1 MTVKEKST
9 LRFITCGSVDDGK
22 STLIGRLLYESKL
35 VFQDQLQKLDE
46 DNKKFGTQKNK
57 IDFALLVD
65 GLAAEREQGITID
78 VAYRFFS
85 TKNRKFIVADTPG
98 HEQYTRNMATGAST
112 ADLAIILVD
121 ARKGILS
128 QTKRHTLIISL
139 LGIKNVILAVNKLD
153 LINYDEKTFT
163 SIRDNFEDFSNSL
176 SFENIDFVPI
186 SGLLGDNIISKSKNM
201 PWYKG
206 YSLMEKLDRVLI
218 SSLPLKSPLRLTVQ
232 YVIRPNQ
239 DFRGYAGTIHSGS
252 LKKGQRVVILPSGI
266 KTKVDKIYDYQ
277 KIIDLAPTN
286 KAVTFTLTDNVDLSR
301 GDMIADADKP
311 AQSANQFNIN
321 IIWMDDNKFVS
332 GKNYLI
338 KVQAKTLNA
347 RIIIKNR
354 IDINNFSKIKSNNFS
369 INEIGVCEIIFE
381 KSILYEKYSCNKILG
396 SMIIID
402 PFTNA
407 TSGVGM
413 INFALR
419 RSQNLSWQKLEVSKN
434 DRSKIKSQKPCVLW
448 FTGISGSGKSSIAN
462 ILEKKLY
469 QHSFHTILLDGDNI
483 RHGLNEDLGFT
494 EKDRI
499 ENIRRISEVSKL
511 MIEAGL
517 IVLVCFISPFKVDR
531 ERARQKFEK
540 NEFLEIFVDTS
551 ITEAEK
557 RDTKGL
563 YKKARLGEIKNFT
576 GIDSPYEMPTNP
588 ELHLKT
594 NQFSAKE
601 CAKYIFNF
609 LVSKEIIKI

>member
-1 MTVKEKST
+1 MKDISSET
-9 LRFITCGSVDDGK
+9 LRFIACGSVDDGK
-22 STLIGRLLYESKL
+22 STLIGRILYESNSI
-35 VFQDQLQKLDE
+35 FHDQHDELQK
-46 DNKKFGTQKNK
+46 DNKRLGSQNNT
-57 IDFALLVD
+57 IDYSLLLD
-65 GLAAEREQGITID
+65 GLSSEREQGITID
-78 VAYRFFS
+78 IAYKYFFS
-85 TKNRKFIVADTPG
+85 KKRKYIVADAPG

-121 ARKGILS
+121 VRKGILS
-128 QTKRHTLIISL
+128 QTKRHTFIISL

-153 LINYDEKTFT
+153 LINYDEKTFI
-163 SIRDNFEDFSNSL
+163 SICNKFKEFSYSL

-301 GDMIADADKP
+301 GDMIADLDKP
-311 AQSANQFNIN
+311 PQLANQFNIN

-517 IVLVCFISPFKVDR
+517 IVLVCFISPFEMDR
-531 ERARQKFEK
+531 KRARQKFEK
-540 NEFLEIFVDTS
+540 NEFFEIFVDTPIS
-551 ITEAEK
+551 EAEK
-557 RDTKGL
+557 RDPKGL

>member
-153 LINYDEKTFT
+153 LINYDEKSFI
-163 SIRDNFEDFSNSL
+163 SIRNNFKEFSNSL
-176 SFENIDFVPI
+176 SFENIDFIPI
-186 SGLLGDNIISKSKNM
+186 SGLLGDNVMSKSKNM

-206 YSLMEKLDRVLI
+206 YSLMEKLDRVGI
-218 SSLPLKSPLRLTVQ
+218 PSLPLKFPLRLTVQ

-239 DFRGYAGTIHSGS
+239 DFRGYAGTIQSGS
-252 LKKGQRVVILPSGI
+252 LKKGQKVVILPSGI
-266 KTKVDKIYDYQ
+266 KTKVDKIYDYK

-301 GDMIADADKP
+301 GDMIADLDKP
-311 AQSANQFNIN
+311 PQLANQFNIN
-321 IIWMDDNKFVS
+321 IIWMDDKKFVS
-332 GKNYLI
+332 GKTYLI

-347 RIIIKNR
+347 RILIKNR
-354 IDINNFSKIKSNNFS
+354 IDINNFSKLKSNNLS
-369 INEIGVCEIIFE
+369 INEIGECDIIFE
-381 KSILYEKYSCNKILG
+381 KPIVYEKYSYNKILG

-419 RSQNLSWQKLEVSKN
+419 RSKNLSWQKLELSKS
-434 DRSKIKSQKPCVLW
+434 DRSQIKSHKPCVLW
-448 FTGISGSGKSSIAN
+448 FTGISGSGKSTIAN
-462 ILEKKLY
+462 ILEKRLY

-517 IVLVCFISPFKVDR
+517 IVLVCFISPFEMDR
-531 ERARQKFEK
+531 KRARQKFEK
-540 NEFLEIFVDTS
+540 NEFFEIFVDTPIS
-551 ITEAEK
+551 EAEK
-557 RDTKGL
+557 RDPKGL

-588 ELHLKT
+588 EIHLKT

-601 CAKYIFNF
+601 CAQYIFNF
-609 LVSKEIIKI
+609 LELSEII

>member
-1 MTVKEKST
+1 MKDISSET
-9 LRFITCGSVDDGK
+9 LRFIACGSVDDGK
-22 STLIGRLLYESKL
+22 STLIGRILYESNSI
-35 VFQDQLQKLDE
+35 FHDQHDELQKN
-46 DNKKFGTQKNK
+46 NKSLGSQNNA
-57 IDFALLVD
+57 IDYSLLLD
-65 GLAAEREQGITID
+65 GLSSEREQGITID
-78 VAYRFFS
+78 VAYKYFFS
-85 TKNRKFIVADTPG
+85 KKRKYIVADTPG

-121 ARKGILS
+121 VRKGVLS
-128 QTKRHTLIISL
+128 QTKRHTFIISL

-153 LINYDEKTFT
+153 LINYDEKTFI
-163 SIRDNFEDFSNSL
+163 SICNNFKEFSNSL

-186 SGLLGDNIISKSKNM
+186 SGLLGDNIILKSKNM

-206 YSLMEKLDRVLI
+206 YSLMEKLDRVSI
-218 SSLPLKSPLRLTVQ
+218 TSLPQKSPLRLTVQ

-252 LKKGQRVVILPSGI
+252 LKKGQKVVILPSGI
-266 KTKVDKIYDYQ
+266 KTKLDKIYDYK
-277 KIIDLAPTN
+277 KIIDFAPTN

-301 GDMIADADKP
+301 GDTIADLNKP
-311 AQSANQFNIN
+311 SQLANQFNIN
-321 IIWMDDNKFVS
+321 MIWMDDNKFVS
-332 GKNYLI
+332 GKTYLI
-338 KVQAKTLNA
+338 KVQAKTLSA
-347 RIIIKNR
+347 RILIKNR
-354 IDINNFSKIKSNNFS
+354 IDINNFSKIKSNKLS
-369 INEIGVCEIIFE
+369 INEIGECEIIFQ
-381 KSILYEKYSCNKILG
+381 KPIVYEKYSYNKILG

-407 TSGVGM
+407 TSAVGM

-419 RSQNLSWQKLEVSKN
+419 RSKNLSWQKFEVSKN
-434 DRSKIKSQKPCVLW
+434 DRSLIKSQKPCVLW
-448 FTGISGSGKSSIAN
+448 FTGISGSGKSTIAN
-462 ILEKKLY
+462 ILEKRLY

-494 EKDRI
+494 KKDRI

-517 IVLVCFISPFKVDR
+517 IVLVCFISPFKMDR

-557 RDTKGL
+557 RDPKGL
-563 YKKARLGEIKNFT
+563 YKKARSGEIKNFT

-588 ELHLKT
+588 ELHIKT
-594 NQFSAKE
+594 NQFSAEE
-601 CAKYIFNF
+601 CAKYVFNF
-609 LVSKEIIKI
+609 LASKGIIKI